1 MNRKEHGSMKDGREV
16 HTVDEYISGFPK
28 EVQEIL
34 QNIRQVIKETVPGA
48 EEKIS
53 YRMPA
58 YYYKGVL
65 VYFAAYEKHIGF
77 YPIPSGVLAF
87 RDKLAGYKK
96 AKGSVQFP
104 INKPIP
110 YELIR
115 EIVRF
120 RAEENQK

>member
-1 MNRKEHGSMKDGREV
+1 MKDGREV